1 MEKIKFMADI
11 LATILSSIAVF
22 IYALQ
27 LIVQKKSLKEDHERS
42 RREKGVDILNHWF
55 STLDKNNSTARKLAE
70 NLSEDNL
77 LAIWHCEEFE
87 MLYTSKN
94 LQYFTVLFGGLKNKK
109 KENIHVSAQQATE
122 IRWQLISYLNALENV
137 VAAWKYNIVDR
148 RLIEAEFKYMFDHKG
163 GALKKFRE
171 IMIDA
176 YPCIDLFELELKN
189 KYTAKITEDF
199 KKLGN

>member
-1 MEKIKFMADI
+1 MGILKFIFDI
-11 LATILSSIAVF
+11 LATIFSSIAVF
-22 IYALQ
+22 IYAWQ
-27 LIVQKKSLKEDHERS
+27 LIIQKKALKEDHERS

-70 NLSEDNL
+70 SLSEENL
-77 LAIWHCEEFE
+77 LSIYHCEEFE
-87 MLYTSKN
+87 IPATPKN
-94 LQYFTVLFGGLKNKK
+94 KQYFSALFEENNKK
-109 KENIHVSAQQATE
+109 YKGSIHISAQQSSE

-148 RLIEAEFKYMFDHKG
+148 KLVEAEFKYMFDHKG

-176 YPCIDLFELELKN
+176 YPCIDLFELEMKN

-199 KKLGN
+199 KKLGK

>member
-1 MEKIKFMADI
+1 MEIIKFIVDI
-11 LATILSSIAVF
+11 LATIFSSIAVF
-22 IYALQ
+22 IYASQ
-27 LIVQKKSLKEDHERS
+27 LIVQKKSVKEDHERS

-70 NLSEDNL
+70 NISEDNL
-77 LAIWHCEEFE
+77 LAIWHCEAFE
-87 MLYTSKN
+87 MLYTPKN
-94 LQYFTVLFGGLKNKK
+94 LQYFVVLFGEFENKK
-109 KENIHVSAQQATE
+109 NENIHVSAQQATE

-148 RLIEAEFKYMFDHKG
+148 KLIEAEFKYMFDHQG

-176 YPCIDLFELELKN
+176 YPCFDLFELEMKN
-189 KYTAKITEDF
+189 KYTAKITEEF
-199 KKLGN
+199 KQLG

>member
-109 KENIHVSAQQATE
+109 KKIFMFQHSRQQ
-122 IRWQLISYLNALENV
+122 
-137 VAAWKYNIVDR
+137 K
-148 RLIEAEFKYMFDHKG
+148 FDWRKR
-163 GALKKFRE
+163 F
-171 IMIDA
+171 
-176 YPCIDLFELELKN
+176 
-189 KYTAKITEDF
+189 
-199 KKLGN
+199 

>member
-77 LAIWHCEEFE
+77 LAIWHCEE
-87 MLYTSKN
+87 
-94 LQYFTVLFGGLKNKK
+94 
-109 KENIHVSAQQATE
+109 
-122 IRWQLISYLNALENV
+122 
-137 VAAWKYNIVDR
+137 
-148 RLIEAEFKYMFDHKG
+148 
-163 GALKKFRE
+163 
-171 IMIDA
+171 
-176 YPCIDLFELELKN
+176 
-189 KYTAKITEDF
+189 
-199 KKLGN
+199 